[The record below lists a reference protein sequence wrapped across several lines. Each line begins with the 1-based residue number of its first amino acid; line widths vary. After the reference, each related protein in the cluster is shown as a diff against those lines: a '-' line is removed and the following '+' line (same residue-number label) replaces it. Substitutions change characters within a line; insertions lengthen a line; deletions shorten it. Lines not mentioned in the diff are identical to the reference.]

1 MEHTN
6 WWNSLTI
13 ERRDKLSKTYF
24 QIEKSLK
31 LSNVEI
37 LHIYEKVTRHE
48 TVINVKKMYKG
59 KIEKLPVLEKFEKY
73 KQVRDDRRTTILG
86 LCQLLIYEID
96 QLGSDKSI
104 FTKLLKQKANL
115 FLAELEKNMDLYFR
129 LNGEEKFQQ
138 ADLLNLLCNCL
149 EHNIKLAFRTAEM
162 NEETCDMFLHDY
174 DNLMEKYGIQ
184 NNFLNQEN
192 ES

>member
-1 MEHTN
+1 
-6 WWNSLTI
+6 
-13 ERRDKLSKTYF
+13 
-24 QIEKSLK
+24 
-31 LSNVEI
+31 
-37 LHIYEKVTRHE
+37 
-48 TVINVKKMYKG
+48 MYKG

-104 FTKLLKQKANL
+104 FTHQLKQKANL
-115 FLAELEKNMDLYFR
+115 FLGELEKNMDLYFR

-162 NEETCDMFLHDY
+162 NEETCDMFLRDY
-174 DNLMEKYGIQ
+174 DELMERYGIQ
-184 NNFLNQEN
+184 NNFLNQEEN
-192 ES
+192 ESN